1 MQMKRDEPS
10 NDENIADLLVLDVE
24 AISHAAAHC
33 VGLPLSLR
41 ILDGHNNKY
50 FSNNAKIKIRKD

>member
-33 VGLPLSLR
+33 VGLPIFSLR
-41 ILDGHNNKY
+41 IQTDTTINT
-50 FSNNAKIKIRKD
+50 FQIMRKLK